1 MYPKLLDFQPL
12 IMKSIDI
19 SLSRNSINPMIV
31 TKGSDQVIN
40 LIYLFFLLVI

>member
-19 SLSRNSINPMIV
+19 SLSRNSINPMV
-31 TKGSDQVIN
+31 VSKGSDQVKNIN
-40 LIYLFFLLVI
+40 F